1 MKLLLAASAPLR
13 PYLERMLPACPH
25 RIDPVFLPSVPD
37 EQALHRLLADAAAY
51 DALLLADGDVWLPED
66 GAPIAS
72 ARPIILP
79 RVHSAASLLLAPDR
93 YRRLFRRFDGGVC
106 WRLPLCSEPLFDSAR
121 GDCTCLCYLADTS
134 LGLPDE
140 SLAARAA
147 AQENGWDFFE
157 EESDPSLLAR
167 LLSGAWDSDAFLNTA
182 LSLPVRGA

>member
-13 PYLERMLPACPH
+13 PYLERMLPASPH
-25 RIDPVFLPSVPD
+25 RIDPVYLPAAPD
-37 EQALHRLLADAAAY
+37 NQTLGGLIADAADY
-51 DALLLADGDVWLPED
+51 DALLLADGEVWLPED

-72 ARPIILP
+72 CARPIILP
-79 RVHSAASLLLAPDR
+79 RVHSAASLLLGPAR

-106 WRLPLCSEPLFDSAR
+106 WRLPICTEPLFDSAR
-121 GDCTCLCYLADTS
+121 GDCMCLCYLADTS

-157 EESDPSLLAR
+157 EESDLSLLAR
-167 LLSGAWDSDAFLNTA
+167 LLAGAWDSDAFD
-182 LSLPVRGA
+182 SFGAAHDRA